1 MFNVNIKTSLSVQYL
16 YISIIF
22 TGNVQILPRP
32 FKVSTNNIET
42 CMKCFIDQLLELHYS
57 WLSVAFSFL

>member
-57 WLSVAFSFL
+57 